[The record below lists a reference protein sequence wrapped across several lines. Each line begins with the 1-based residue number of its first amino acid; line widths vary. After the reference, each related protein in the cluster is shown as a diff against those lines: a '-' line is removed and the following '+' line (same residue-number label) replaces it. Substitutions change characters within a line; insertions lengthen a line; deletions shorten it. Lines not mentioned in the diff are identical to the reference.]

1 MVECPT
7 SAAPRSDPPSILPP
21 PELLPLGD
29 SDRHISRVGAGLRQ
43 SSGGARPMAPT
54 SEDLD
59 CRPGA
64 PRRAR
69 AGGARPPPQAPRRSP
84 ARVPIEGG
92 LRATECR
99 ALRLRGV
106 PLKRAPAEE
115 RTTPTLV
122 RRRRGILGAASLR
135 SSYNREQSAQAPGS
149 GDVELPNRVRP
160 GQPGR
165 GPGVVGRG
173 ERTGH
178 YAHGEAGASRDL
190 ARGPCAAAAESAVP
204 VPRRS
209 DRPGR
214 RQADARDSQHAQG
227 GHSRAPGA
235 GRPRARE
242 RPPDRS
248 GIDGSRV
255 GRARHHTIHSGRTR
269 HWGPRG
275 GPGMGWRRQQPA
287 LFGV

>member
-21 PELLPLGD
+21 PELSPLGD

-64 PRRAR
+64 PQRAR

-106 PLKRAPAEE
+106 PLKPAPAEE

-135 SSYNREQSAQAPGS
+135 SSYNREQSAQAPGN
-149 GDVELPNRVRP
+149 GDVELPNRV
-160 GQPGR
+160 G
-165 GPGVVGRG
+165 GPGSLG
-173 ERTGH
+173 EVLVSLGVASAPATT
-178 YAHGEAGASRDL
+178 HGEAGASRDEAGDGRTPGTHNML
-190 ARGPCAAAAESAVP
+190 RVVIHEPQDLEGRGPET
-204 VPRRS
+204 
-209 DRPGR
+209 
-214 RQADARDSQHAQG
+214 
-227 GHSRAPGA
+227 
-235 GRPRARE
+235 
-242 RPPDRS
+242 RPPDRTTRPFS
-248 GIDGSRV
+248 IIGCFSSR
-255 GRARHHTIHSGRTR
+255 ASRT
-269 HWGPRG
+269 
-275 GPGMGWRRQQPA
+275 
-287 LFGV
+287 